1 MGEGISEGPRNGGL
15 TTKNADLT
23 TKEWWFN
30 NKKWGLHPPK

>member
-23 TKEWWFN
+23 KEWWFN